1 MSMNFYYYWFYI
13 VHGFY
18 YSFSRDFHFDILAV
32 GLFSIIVSFLI
43 FGVTALII
51 ITIGI
56 QNILFSNPIPIV
68 SGAVGIHLINS
79 IIFLPKK
86 RQMRLMTKFKQ
97 NQSITNDIIAIVL
110 TSLSIITFILATIL
124 NAKTK

>member
-1 MSMNFYYYWFYI
+1 MNFYYYWFYI

-32 GLFSIIVSFLI
+32 GLFSVIVSLLI
-43 FGVTALII
+43 LGASTLIMI
-51 ITIGI
+51 ILGI
-56 QNILFSNPIPIV
+56 QNILFNNPIPIIA
-68 SGAVGIHLINS
+68 GAVGIHSINS

-86 RQMRLMTKFKQ
+86 RQMRLMTKFRQ
-97 NQSITNDIIAIVL
+97 NQSLTNDIIAIVL
-110 TSLSIITFILATIL
+110 TALSIITFILATIL

>member
-1 MSMNFYYYWFYI
+1 MNFYYYWFYI

-43 FGVTALII
+43 FGVTALIM

-68 SGAVGIHLINS
+68 SGAVGIHLIDS